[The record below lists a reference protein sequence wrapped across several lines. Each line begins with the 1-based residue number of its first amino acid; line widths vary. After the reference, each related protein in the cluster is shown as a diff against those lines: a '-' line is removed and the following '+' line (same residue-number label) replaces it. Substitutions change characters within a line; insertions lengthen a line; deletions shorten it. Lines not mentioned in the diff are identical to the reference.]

1 MADLMKEHSGQNRGE
16 NAGIVQI
23 KEQGEDNG
31 RGGSSGGDLYPAAA
45 QIAAM

>member
-1 MADLMKEHSGQNRGE
+1 MADLVKKYGGQNRGE

-23 KEQGEDNG
+23 EEQGKYD
-31 RGGSSGGDLYPAAA
+31 GGPGGDLYPETA

>member
-1 MADLMKEHSGQNRGE
+1 MADLVKEHGGQNRGE

-31 RGGSSGGDLYPAAA
+31 RSGGDLYPAAA

>member
-1 MADLMKEHSGQNRGE
+1 MANLVKEHSGQNRGE

-31 RGGSSGGDLYPAAA
+31 GSGGDLYPAAA

>member
-1 MADLMKEHSGQNRGE
+1 MADLVKEHGGQNRGE

-23 KEQGEDNG
+23 KDQGEDNG
-31 RGGSSGGDLYPAAA
+31 SSGGDFYPAAA

>member
-23 KEQGEDNG
+23 KEQGEDT
-31 RGGSSGGDLYPAAA
+31 GSSGVDLYPAAA

>member
-1 MADLMKEHSGQNRGE
+1 MADLVKEHGGQNRGE

-31 RGGSSGGDLYPAAA
+31 SSGADLYPAAG

>member
-1 MADLMKEHSGQNRGE
+1 MADLVKEHSGQNRGE

-31 RGGSSGGDLYPAAA
+31 SSSGDLYPAAA

>member
-1 MADLMKEHSGQNRGE
+1 MADLVKEHGRQNLGE

-23 KEQGEDNG
+23 KEQGEGN
-31 RGGSSGGDLYPAAA
+31 GSSGGDLYPAAA

>member
-31 RGGSSGGDLYPAAA
+31 SSGGDLYPAAA
-45 QIAAM
+45 HIAAM

>member
-1 MADLMKEHSGQNRGE
+1 MADLVKERGRQNRGE

-31 RGGSSGGDLYPAAA
+31 SSGGDLYPTAA
-45 QIAAM
+45 QIAAI

>member
-1 MADLMKEHSGQNRGE
+1 MADLVKEHGRQNRGE

-31 RGGSSGGDLYPAAA
+31 SSGGDLYPTAA
-45 QIAAM
+45 QIAAI

>member
-31 RGGSSGGDLYPAAA
+31 SSGGDLYPAAD
-45 QIAAM
+45 QIAAI

>member
-1 MADLMKEHSGQNRGE
+1 MADLVKEHGGQNSGE

-31 RGGSSGGDLYPAAA
+31 SSGGDLYPTAA
-45 QIAAM
+45 QIAAI